1 MGIRKPAQFSP
12 AMMVYAINDPGGNM
26 IRSMNI
32 AWWTK
37 RWAELH
43 PNKTAIIFEEDTL
56 SYAELHQRLNKTAC
70 WMQSLGIEKGDRV
83 AVMTDNCPEF
93 IYVYLAC
100 SALGAIFVPLN
111 FRITAPELEYYLSNS
126 DPRLFVFG
134 SEYESVVADVVA
146 KPEKQTLHLAAL
158 GATPGLELAL
168 NFHEAIA
175 GSSNQPPVLTRHS
188 GPADP
193 EEPQVIMYTYGT
205 TSGLRGAVLS
215 HRKTFFNCL
224 NADLFFQLDVDDRM
238 LIVLPLHHSSGLFYQ
253 AAPTIYKG
261 ATMILHPRF
270 DADKVYADIE
280 RYRVTKFLGGP
291 TVYKAM
297 LVVPPTDR
305 SDLSSLQICAGGGEH
320 TPLELLAQCRKAG
333 LAMCQIMGRAET
345 SVLLWAS
352 EEDAFR
358 KPGTVGRPVFHADV
372 RIVDS
377 QGQPVEPG
385 VIGEIVVQGSI
396 MMKAYWRD
404 PVTTN
409 KVIKNGWLHTGDLA
423 RMDEDGYFYLV
434 GRATDMFFSGGERIY
449 PAEIE
454 RVLREHPDIED
465 VAVKGMTDR
474 RWGEVGHAFV
484 IVKNNAILSAEGVV
498 NWCEGRLVRYKR
510 PRKVTFC
517 DTFPLNPDG
526 KVDKGVL

>member
-1 MGIRKPAQFSP
+1 
-12 AMMVYAINDPGGNM
+12 M

-43 PNKTAIIFEEDTL
+43 PQKAAIIYENSTI
-56 SYAELHQRLNKTAC
+56 SYAELHERCNKTAR

-83 AVMTDNCPEF
+83 AIMTDNCPEF
-93 IYVYLAC
+93 IYVFLAC

-111 FRITAPELEYYLSNS
+111 FRITAPELSYHLDNS
-126 DPRLFVFG
+126 DPRLFLFG
-134 SEYESVVADVVA
+134 AEQDEVASEIFNKPDKPDIHLTVLGKSAKMEHVADFD
-146 KPEKQTLHLAAL
+146 K
-158 GATPGLELAL
+158 ATARFSARQPVLAL
-168 NFHEAIA
+168 RSAP
-175 GSSNQPPVLTRHS
+175 S
-188 GPADP
+188 DP
-193 EEPQVIMYTYGT
+193 EEPQVIMYGYGT
-205 TSGLRGAVLS
+205 TAGLRGAVLS

-224 NADLFFQLDVDDRM
+224 NADLFFKLHFDDRM

-270 DADKVYADIE
+270 DADKVYRDIE
-280 RYRVTKFLGGP
+280 RYKATKFLGGP

-297 LVVPPTDR
+297 LVVPPSDR
-305 SDLSSLQICAGGGEH
+305 GDLSSLQVCAGGGGH
-320 TPLELLAQCRKAG
+320 TTLELLTQCRKAG
-333 LAMCQIMGRAET
+333 LAMCQITGRAET

-372 RIVDS
+372 RIVDNH
-377 QGQPVEPG
+377 GKPVETG
-385 VIGEIVVQGSI
+385 EIGEIIVQGSI

-409 KVIKNGWLHTGDLA
+409 EVIKNGWLYTGDLA
-423 RMDEDGYFYLV
+423 RMDEEGYFYLA
-434 GRATDMFFSGGERIY
+434 GRVSDMFYSGGERIF
-449 PAEIE
+449 PSEIE
-454 RVLREHPDIED
+454 RVLRKHPDIED
-465 VAVKGMTDR
+465 VAVKGMPDR

-484 IVKNNAILSAEGVV
+484 IVKKDAQLSADDVV
-498 NWCEGRLVRYKR
+498 NWCHGRLVRYKR

-517 DTFPLNPDG
+517 GTFPLDSDG
-526 KVDKGVL
+526 KVDKRALNSDCAV